1 MFEWQVDVLT
11 LPGVLTGRNVIYSAP
26 TSSGKTLVA
35 ELLCLKC
42 ILERRKKV
50 LIVLPFVS
58 IVHEKVNHLKNMF
71 EMVGIKVGGF
81 MGNHAPQGG
90 LPSIDIAVCTIE
102 KANSLVNHLM
112 EEGKD
117 ENDGSGINQVG
128 VVVVDELHMVG
139 DRYRGYLLELLLTK
153 LLHAT
158 KKASI
163 NQSNASCGI
172 RANGHHIQLIGM
184 SASLPNLKT
193 LAQWLDSAHYTT
205 HYRPVPLKEMIKIG
219 NELYDSGLSDVISTF
234 PREGKTG
241 NEDEEDLVCIC
252 RERLL
257 SGHSVLIFCPTKD
270 WCEKLSLN
278 LARRQLM
285 TGFCTGLTGV
295 CEQLR
300 HTQVGLDP
308 VLARTVPAGVAFHHA
323 GLTLDERE
331 IIESAYRNTLIKI
344 LICTS
349 TLSSGVNL
357 PARLVVIRTPFF
369 QQSLMD
375 VQSYRQMI
383 GRAGRKGIDEEG
395 ESILFC
401 KPSDR
406 MKVKSLLSSTSR
418 PVKSCLYMSPTA
430 SSFSSSSHNKD
441 PLNRAVLEV
450 VVNGMILCYDD
461 IILYLSCT
469 LLCVELVDE
478 EKRNKEGNKR
488 SSVCVINDC
497 FVSVID
503 ITDEIKLILA
513 DSLQYLL
520 ECQFV
525 SKSSCNEER
534 YHATQLG
541 TATVASSLSPHEA
554 LLVFKEFSKAR
565 RSLVLENELHMIY
578 LVREEKE

>member
-117 ENDGSGINQVG
+117 ENDASGINQVG

-163 NQSNASCGI
+163 NQSNASCEI
-172 RANGHHIQLIGM
+172 RASGHHIQLIGM

-205 HYRPVPLKEMIKIG
+205 HYRPVPLKEMVKIG

-285 TGFCTGLTGV
+285 TGSRTGLTGV

-308 VLARTVPAGVAFHHA
+308 VLAKTVPAGVAFHHA

-401 KPSDR
+401 KLSDR
-406 MKVKSLLSSTSR
+406 MKVKSLLSSASR

-430 SSFSSSSHNKD
+430 SSFSSSHNKD

-450 VVNGMILCYDD
+450 VVNGMTLCYDD

-478 EKRNKEGNKR
+478 EKRNKEGNER
-488 SSVCVINDC
+488 DSVCV
-497 FVSVID
+497 
-503 ITDEIKLILA
+503 
-513 DSLQYLL
+513 
-520 ECQFV
+520 
-525 SKSSCNEER
+525 
-534 YHATQLG
+534 
-541 TATVASSLSPHEA
+541 
-554 LLVFKEFSKAR
+554 
-565 RSLVLENELHMIY
+565 
-578 LVREEKE
+578 